1 MVYKFLFWLYLF
13 NAILIINHEI
23 ESAYWK
29 EWELFRLPGGISLFL
44 ILHFPMLFIILLG
57 LHLVYIKSSGGL
69 IISLILGC
77 GGIFAFCI
85 HTFFIKKGHES
96 FNLSISSFI
105 LRSTLALSIIQIIL
119 SVYLLLMI

>member
-29 EWELFRLPGGISLFL
+29 EWELFKLPGGISFFL
-44 ILHFPMLFIILLG
+44 ILHFPILFIILLG
-57 LHLVYIKSSGGL
+57 LHLVYNKSYGGL

-77 GGIFAFCI
+77 GGLFAFGI
-85 HTFFIKKGHES
+85 HTFFIKRGHES
-96 FNLSISSFI
+96 FNLPISSFM
-105 LRSTLALSIIQIIL
+105 LRGTLALSIIQIIL
-119 SVYLLLMI
+119 SLYLLLMI

>member
-1 MVYKFLFWLYLF
+1 MAYKFLFWLYLF

-29 EWELFRLPGGISLFL
+29 EWELFRLPGGISFFL
-44 ILHFPMLFIILLG
+44 IVHFPILFIILLG
-57 LHLVYIKSSGGL
+57 LHLVYIKSNSGL

-77 GGIFAFCI
+77 GGVFAFCI

-96 FNLSISSFI
+96 FKLPISSFM
-105 LRSTLALSIIQIIL
+105 LRSTLALSIIQIVL
-119 SVYLLLMI
+119 SAYLLLMI

>member
-29 EWELFRLPGGISLFL
+29 EWELFRLPGRISFFL
-44 ILHFPMLFIILLG
+44 ILHFLILFIVLLG
-57 LHLVYIKSSGGL
+57 LHLVYIKSFGGL

-77 GGIFAFCI
+77 GGIFAFSI

-96 FNLSISSFI
+96 FKLPISSFI
-105 LRSTLALSIIQIIL
+105 LRGTLALSIIQIVL
-119 SVYLLLMI
+119 SAYLLL